1 MGEGEQQVKNFN
13 QCIKHSSPIS
23 ILVIA
28 AFLFMGCAALE
39 EAQRRKQERTRQQQ
53 QERYV
58 TFERPT
64 TEIEMAAD
72 GLTLE
77 SEHYTFTFAA
87 DLLTHPDY
95 DDPDER
101 QNVGKGAL
109 LFMESLYNYV
119 HDIFGFEPEHQLKV
133 NLRQTHHGSTNLA
146 TTSTRT
152 QTIYQN
158 GEWLKVVE
166 GIEMDFP
173 IAMFNQRD
181 VRAHELTHAFTNI
194 YLLPTW
200 FAEGIA
206 VLVQVEYARGKSHR
220 RLDLHADL
228 ETDLDGRNAVQFWKG
243 HLSADQLTQ
252 WRYSYSYS
260 IVAELKNRF
269 GEDFYPAVFQLMEED
284 QLHQRL
290 PGEMATSFLVY
301 YLSQAAGQDLFSFFE
316 ELKFDIRHITR
327 SEIMSAIMQA
337 NQKQLGR

>member
-1 MGEGEQQVKNFN
+1 MKSLN
-13 QCIKHSSPIS
+13 QLNNYSPSIS
-23 ILVIA
+23 IVLLI
-28 AFLFMGCAALE
+28 AFLAVGCAALE
-39 EAQRRKQERTRQQQ
+39 EAQQRKLERTRRQQ

-64 TEIEMAAD
+64 GEIEMLQD

-77 SEHYTFTFAA
+77 SEHYTFTFAE
-87 DLLTHPDY
+87 DLLTHADY
-95 DDPDER
+95 DEPDER
-101 QNVGKGAL
+101 QSVGKGAL

-119 HDIFGFEPEHQLKV
+119 HEIFGFEPNHQLKV

-152 QTIYQN
+152 KTVYHN
-158 GEWLKVVE
+158 GGWLKIVE

-173 IAMFNQRD
+173 VAMFNQRD

-206 VLVQVEYARGKSHR
+206 VLVQVEYAQGKSHR
-220 RLDLHADL
+220 RMDLDEDL
-228 ETDLDGRNAVQFWKG
+228 KTDLDGRNAVQFWEG
-243 HLSADQLTQ
+243 HLSVDQLTQ

-260 IVAELKNRF
+260 IVAELKKRF
-269 GEDFYPAVFQLMEED
+269 GEGFYPTVFRLIEED

-290 PGEMATSFLVY
+290 PGEMTTSFLVY
-301 YLSQAAGQDLFSFFE
+301 YLSQAAGEDLIPFFE
-316 ELKFDIRHITR
+316 ALKFDVRRITKP
-327 SEIMSAIMQA
+327 EIMSAIMEA
-337 NQKQLGR
+337 NQQQLGR

>member
-1 MGEGEQQVKNFN
+1 MKIFN
-13 QCIKHSSPIS
+13 QLNNYFTPIAVLPLIVFLS
-23 ILVIA
+23 I
-28 AFLFMGCAALE
+28 GCAALE
-39 EAQRRKQERTRQQQ
+39 EAQQRKQERTRLQQ

-58 TFERPT
+58 TFERPN
-64 TEIEMAAD
+64 TEIEMLQD

-77 SEHYTFTFAA
+77 SEHYTFTFAQ

-95 DDPDER
+95 DEPDER
-101 QNVGKGAL
+101 QSVGKGAL

-119 HDIFGFEPEHQLKV
+119 HEIFGFEPNHQLKV

-173 IAMFNQRD
+173 VAMFNQRA

-206 VLVQVEYARGKSHR
+206 VLVQVEYAQGKSHR
-220 RLDLHADL
+220 RLDLYEDL
-228 ETDLDGRNAVQFWKG
+228 KTDLDGRNAVQYWKG
-243 HLSADQLTQ
+243 HLSTDQLTQ

-260 IVAELKNRF
+260 IVAELKKRF
-269 GEDFYPAVFQLMEED
+269 GEDFYPTVFRLIEAD

-301 YLSQAAGQDLFSFFE
+301 YLSEAAGEDLVPFFE
-316 ELKFDIRHITR
+316 ALKFDVRRITKP
-327 SEIMSAIMQA
+327 EIMAAIMEA
-337 NQKQLGR
+337 NQQRLGR

>member
-1 MGEGEQQVKNFN
+1 MKNLN
-13 QCIKHSSPIS
+13 QLNNYSAPIAIS
-23 ILVIA
+23 VLI
-28 AFLFMGCAALE
+28 AFLSVGCAALE
-39 EAQRRKQERTRQQQ
+39 EAQQRKQERTRQQQ

-64 TEIEMAAD
+64 TEIEASSD
-72 GLTLE
+72 SLTLT
-77 SEHYTFTFAA
+77 SEHYTFTFAE
-87 DLLTHPDY
+87 DLLTHSDY
-95 DDPDER
+95 DEPEER
-101 QNVGKGAL
+101 QSVGKGAL

-119 HDIFGFEPEHQLKV
+119 HDIFGFEPEHQLNV

-152 QTIYQN
+152 ATIYRN
-158 GEWLKVVE
+158 GEWLKIVE
-166 GIEMDFP
+166 GIDMDFP

-220 RLDLHADL
+220 RLDLQKEL
-228 ETDLDGRNAVQFWKG
+228 KTDLDGRNAVQYWKG

-260 IVAELKNRF
+260 IVAELKRRF
-269 GEDFYPAVFQLMEED
+269 GEDFYPTVFRLIEAD

-301 YLSQAAGQDLFSFFE
+301 YLGQAAGQDLVPFFE
-316 ELKFDIRHITR
+316 ELKFDVRRITK
-327 SEIMSAIMQA
+327 SEITAAIMQA
-337 NQKQLGR
+337 NQEHLGR

>member
-1 MGEGEQQVKNFN
+1 MKNLN
-13 QCIKHSSPIS
+13 QFIKHSSPIS
-23 ILVIA
+23 ILLIV

-39 EAQRRKQERTRQQQ
+39 EAQRRKQERTKRVQ

-77 SEHYTFTFAA
+77 SEHYSFTFAP

-95 DDPDER
+95 DEPDER
-101 QNVGKGAL
+101 QSVGKGAL
-109 LFMESLYNYV
+109 LFMESLYGYV
-119 HDIFGFEPEHQLKV
+119 HDIFGFEPEHQLNVK
-133 NLRQTHHGSTNLA
+133 LRQTHHGSTRLA

-152 QTIYQN
+152 ATIYQN

-166 GIEMDFP
+166 GIDMDFP
-173 IAMFNQRD
+173 VAMFNQRD

-220 RLDLHADL
+220 RLDLHEEL
-228 ETDLDGRNAVQFWKG
+228 KTDLDGRNTVQYWKG
-243 HLSADQLTQ
+243 HLSGDQLTQ

-260 IVAELKNRF
+260 IVAELKQRF
-269 GEDFYPAVFQLMEED
+269 GEDFYPTLFRLIEED

-290 PGEMATSFLVY
+290 PGEMTTSFLVY
-301 YLSQAAGQDLFSFFE
+301 YLSQAANQDLVPFFK
-316 ELKFDIRHITR
+316 ELKFQVQPLTKE
-327 SEIMSAIMQA
+327 EIVATIMRA
-337 NQKQLGR
+337 NQEQLGR

>member
-1 MGEGEQQVKNFN
+1 MKNLDQLDN
-13 QCIKHSSPIS
+13 YSAPIA
-23 ILVIA
+23 IFLLI
-28 AFLFMGCAALE
+28 AFLSVGCAALE
-39 EAQRRKQERTRQQQ
+39 EAQQRKQERTRRQQ

-64 TEIEMAAD
+64 TEIEMASD
-72 GLTLE
+72 GLTLT

-95 DDPDER
+95 DEPDER

-119 HDIFGFEPEHQLKV
+119 HDIFGFEPNHQLMV

-173 IAMFNQRD
+173 VAMFNQRD

-220 RLDLHADL
+220 RLDLYKEL
-228 ETDLDGRNAVQFWKG
+228 KTDLDGRNTVQYWKG

-260 IVAELKNRF
+260 IVAELKKRF
-269 GEDFYPAVFQLMEED
+269 GEAFYPTVFQLIEAD

-290 PGEMATSFLVY
+290 PGEMTTSFLVY
-301 YLSQAAGQDLFSFFE
+301 YLSQAAGQDLVPFFE
-316 ELKFDIRHITR
+316 ELQFDVRHITK
-327 SEIMSAIMQA
+327 SEILSTIMQA
-337 NQKQLGR
+337 NQEQLGR

>member
-1 MGEGEQQVKNFN
+1 MSNFTQFN
-13 QCIKHSSPIS
+13 KYFSSIAV
-23 ILVIA
+23 LVLSV
-28 AFLFMGCAALE
+28 FLSAGCAALE
-39 EAQRRKQERTRQQQ
+39 EAQLRKQKRTLRQQ

-58 TFERPT
+58 TFERPK
-64 TEIEMAAD
+64 TEIQMAED

-77 SEHYTFTFAA
+77 SEHYTFIFAD

-95 DDPDER
+95 DEPEER

-119 HDIFGFEPEHQLKV
+119 HDIFGFEPQHQLIV
-133 NLRQTHHGSTNLA
+133 NLRQTHHGSQNLA

-152 QTIYQN
+152 QTIYQD
-158 GEWLKVVE
+158 GGWLKIVK

-173 IAMFNQRD
+173 VTMFNQRD

-206 VLVQVEYARGKSHR
+206 VLVQVEYARGKSFR
-220 RLDLHADL
+220 RLDLHQDL
-228 ETDLDGRNAVQFWKG
+228 KTDLDGRNAVQYWEG
-243 HLSADQLTQ
+243 HLSRDQLTE

-260 IVAELKNRF
+260 IVAELKKRF
-269 GEDFYPAVFQLMEED
+269 GEGFYPTVFRLIEAD

-290 PGEMATSFLVY
+290 PGEMTTSFLAY
-301 YLSQAAGQDLFSFFE
+301 YLSQAAGKDLIPFFE
-316 ELKFDIRHITR
+316 ELQFDVRRITKA
-327 SEIMSAIMQA
+327 EIMAAIMQA
-337 NQKQLGR
+337 NQERLGR

>member
-1 MGEGEQQVKNFN
+1 MKKPNQQNN
-13 QCIKHSSPIS
+13 YSAPIA
-23 ILVIA
+23 ILLLIA
-28 AFLFMGCAALE
+28 LLSAGCAALE
-39 EAQRRKQERTRQQQ
+39 EAQQRKQERTRQQQ

-64 TEIEMAAD
+64 TEIEASSD
-72 GLTLE
+72 SLTLT
-77 SEHYTFTFAA
+77 SEHYTFTFAE

-95 DDPDER
+95 DEPEER
-101 QNVGKGAL
+101 QSIGKGAL

-119 HDIFGFEPEHQLKV
+119 HDIFGFEPKHQLMV

-152 QTIYQN
+152 ATIYRN

-173 IAMFNQRD
+173 VPMFNQRD
-181 VRAHELTHAFTNI
+181 VQAHELTHAFTNI

-220 RLDLHADL
+220 RLDLYKDL
-228 ETDLDGRNAVQFWKG
+228 KTDLDGRNAVQYWKG
-243 HLSADQLTQ
+243 HLSSDQLTQ

-260 IVAELKNRF
+260 IVAELKKRF
-269 GEDFYPAVFQLMEED
+269 GEDFYPSLFRLIEED
-284 QLHQRL
+284 QLHQKL
-290 PGEMATSFLVY
+290 PGEMTTSFLVY
-301 YLSQAAGQDLFSFFE
+301 YLSQAAGQDLVPFFK
-316 ELKFDIRHITR
+316 ELKFQVQELTK
-327 SEIMSAIMQA
+327 SEIVSTIMQA
-337 NQKQLGR
+337 NQEHLGR

>member
-1 MGEGEQQVKNFN
+1 MKNLN
-13 QCIKHSSPIS
+13 QYDKSSLSIS
-23 ILVIA
+23 ILLLIA
-28 AFLFMGCAALE
+28 LLCIGCAALE
-39 EAQRRKQERTRQQQ
+39 EAQQRRQERTRQQQ
-53 QERYV
+53 QKRYV

-64 TEIEMAAD
+64 TEIQMSAD

-77 SEHYTFTFAA
+77 SEHYTFTFAE
-87 DLLTHPDY
+87 DLLTHTDY
-95 DDPDER
+95 DEPNER
-101 QNVGKGAL
+101 QNMGKGAL

-119 HDIFGFEPEHQLKV
+119 HDIFGFEPNHQLRV
-133 NLRQTHHGSTNLA
+133 NLRQTHHGSTHLA

-158 GEWLKVVE
+158 GEWLKIVE

-173 IAMFNQRD
+173 VAMFNQRD

-220 RLDLHADL
+220 RLNLHKEL
-228 ETDLDGRNAVQFWKG
+228 KIDLDGRNAVQYWKG

-260 IVAELKNRF
+260 IVAELKKRF
-269 GEDFYPAVFQLMEED
+269 GEDFYPTLFRLIEAD

-301 YLSQAAGQDLFSFFE
+301 YLSQAAGQDLVPFFE
-316 ELKFDIRHITR
+316 ELQFDVRRISK

-337 NQKQLGR
+337 NQEQLGR

>member
-1 MGEGEQQVKNFN
+1 MKNRN
-13 QCIKHSSPIS
+13 QFTKYSYPIS
-23 ILVIA
+23 ILLLIA
-28 AFLFMGCAALE
+28 FFSVGCAALE
-39 EAQRRKQERTRQQQ
+39 EAQQRKQERTQQQQ
-53 QERYV
+53 QERYM

-64 TEIEMAAD
+64 TEIQAAAD

-77 SEHYTFTFAA
+77 SEHYTFTFAE
-87 DLLTHPDY
+87 DLLTHKDY
-95 DDPDER
+95 DEPIER
-101 QNVGKGAL
+101 QSVGKGAL

-119 HDIFGFEPEHQLKV
+119 HNIFGFEPSHQLRV
-133 NLRQTHHGSTNLA
+133 NLRQTHHGTTHLA

-152 QTIYQN
+152 KTVYQN

-173 IAMFNQRD
+173 VAMFNQRD

-220 RLDLHADL
+220 RLDLQKEL
-228 ETDLDGRNAVQFWKG
+228 KTDLDGDNAVQHWEG

-260 IVAELKNRF
+260 IVAELKKRF
-269 GEDFYPAVFQLMEED
+269 GEDFYPTLFRLIEAD

-290 PGEMATSFLVY
+290 PGEMTTSFLVY
-301 YLSQAAGQDLFSFFE
+301 YLNQAAGQDLVPFFE
-316 ELKFDIRHITR
+316 ELRFDIRNISK
-327 SEIMSAIMQA
+327 SEIMEAIMQA
-337 NQKQLGR
+337 NQEQLGR

>member
-1 MGEGEQQVKNFN
+1 MKNFN
-13 QCIKHSSPIS
+13 QFNKYSPPIS
-23 ILVIA
+23 ILLLIA
-28 AFLFMGCAALE
+28 LLSAGCAALE
-39 EAQRRKQERTRQQQ
+39 EAQQRKQERTRQQQ

-64 TEIEMAAD
+64 TEVQTSPD
-72 GLTLE
+72 GLMLQ
-77 SEHYTFTFAA
+77 SEHYIFTFAE
-87 DLLTHPDY
+87 DLLTHKDY
-95 DDPDER
+95 DEPEER
-101 QNVGKGAL
+101 QNMGKGAL

-119 HDIFGFEPEHQLKV
+119 HDIFGFEPHHQLKV
-133 NLRQTHHGSTNLA
+133 NLRQTHHGSTHLA

-152 QTIYQN
+152 QTIYRN

-173 IAMFNQRD
+173 VGMFNQRD

-220 RLDLHADL
+220 RLDLHEEL
-228 ETDLDGRNAVQFWKG
+228 KTDLDGDNAVQHWKG

-260 IVAELKNRF
+260 IVTELKKRF
-269 GEDFYPAVFQLMEED
+269 GEDFYPTVFRLMKED

-301 YLSQAAGQDLFSFFE
+301 YLSQAAGQDLFPFFE
-316 ELKFDIRHITR
+316 ELQFDVRHITK
-327 SEIMSAIMQA
+327 SEITSAIMRA
-337 NQKQLGR
+337 NQEQLGR